1 MKNIIIAIVVV
12 LAALF
17 YFIFLTFTPI
27 GIVENDSYAIPNNQL
42 AKNLFKDDI
51 SMEEA
56 NISAVKLDA
65 LEYLYSGRGKIFVGE
80 EKKIT
85 IDPIFPLF
93 TNDNLA
99 LVNLSKNSTLI
110 DSNFKKY
117 DGYPNFTLTAG
128 ELYNKDDKNRADNN
142 QYIFL
147 KLSNLLFLNSID
159 ISINTDFKQYKITMN
174 SIINFNEDS
183 IRYYSFNGD
192 VLDYYKIEDIDNKT
206 KVMIG
211 DKTYTY
217 ETLLKKLELVSD
229 GEDKQTIIDN
239 IDFDDEEEEF
249 DDESQKP
256 PVDTPEEEVYEKP
269 TVTCE
274 EFSADVYSAKSKL
287 SISDSGGEITTPVI
301 FEFKVNDK
309 VFLRKAYLDSGS
321 FEIIGLS
328 PSTTFDIVGYYNYLT
343 EDDKEVKQTFFN
355 QKVTTKGIDTLDP
368 ISLEF
373 ENGSIYPTKLELN
386 NFKITDGLDSETI
399 KGVKKITVDI
409 NGTSYKLSSSGI
421 NSLLRG
427 DKITYTSP
435 ENIKSNSTVN
445 YKIIMSDSFGNEL
458 SVLNNKGTSRTSKQ
472 SPKALIKVL
481 RSDVSEVSLKVTL
494 DNKDEVDLQ
503 NYRYV
508 VVTSDNKII
517 SQEDVPESGIIDL
530 KKISSSEI
538 YLINIYSDYD
548 IEDGNGIKKQ
558 QLLGSTNFTSLP
570 ISSLGYVRINV
581 DLQELLQNSVNLNL
595 NIDTT
600 STNSRLIALLGKIRV
615 NIVSKNGEVENIIYS
630 KDIEG
635 TELEQMKAGQSIL
648 QAISNLN
655 SSTTYYIKI
664 YSIISQGTEEYINDT
679 LINKKTFTTLKQAAE
694 VLIKNSFS
702 NENLI
707 DFDVKIV
714 DYDRSILSDNVRLEV
729 RDESNK
735 IIRIETLNINDDY
748 LRLTYDKLE
757 SNKYYTFNYIAEQY
771 NVGNDNSTY
780 VDNKVIRSYK
790 VYTETGIKGEIGLVS
805 LLEKQLGKNLFDL
818 NNLARWKYNG
828 AGNDEKTID
837 ADTGEIRL
845 TGYNSYKN
853 YSYYLIDYASKKLTI
868 SFYAKIIEGSAP
880 VYVANSD
887 GDATTYLLS
896 GLTSEYKKYTYT
908 YTLNANGYVG
918 FNIREV
924 AGKNLRTS
932 IMIKDLQI
940 EESATATSYQSFITS
955 STYDG
960 KISVDLNDTR
970 DEIIT
975 NDYYVNIYK
984 EDNFIST
991 FGYDLDDTNTVI
1003 DRIDTY
1009 LFDKKATY
1017 RLDLVVKIME
1027 REYVIDSLT
1036 FTSEKEI
1043 RSIRTVSDFFKMHN
1057 NGKYIVANDLDF
1069 RNNGSSYSANF
1080 YGDLDFQGK
1089 KVIIAAQ
1096 NGPSQLISTIAS
1108 TGVIKNIDMHLYLN
1122 NTVERSY
1129 YYGLNYYNYGTIE
1142 NLMLTIEESTA
1153 VPNIIMGTVSYVNNG
1168 TITNFVI
1175 NSKVSMNGERF
1186 FSPCVVHNYGT
1197 IKNGYIYGQD
1207 INTTYQNMT
1216 TERKRVGAIAAYTS
1230 NNSNI
1235 RNVFS
1240 LIGINS
1246 NEMSGDNNKQVGLLV
1261 GESNRGL
1268 IQNSYTTGELN
1279 ITNISGDSSIG
1290 YVSSMVNTANVFY
1303 TSKKIYNGN
1312 YSQKISELA
1321 LKDYNFQD
1329 KAINTEDAFVIEGLV
1344 ENGYYPQVVL
1354 PDCMPYQELITLQ
1367 EIPDTDLID
1376 ITSTEVIESNVNS
1389 AKILFNINNPSAE
1402 RIANITL
1409 KDASISIVSQENSNG
1424 KTKLIG
1430 IVKDPIKYLSK
1441 YFVKSITSIGAFN
1454 ISYTREYANNERA
1467 LYFDLYRPIGS
1478 IKEWKTIK
1486 ESPSENYQLTANL
1499 DFRDATDY
1507 LVGNFSGKINGNGY
1521 TISNIEITSGN
1532 GLFTT
1537 VTGELKNLYVV
1548 NYKKLN
1554 ASSYGGLI
1562 YNSTNV
1568 SIIDNVHMTNVSI
1581 NATSYVGGIIGYGS
1595 GTIIRN
1601 SSVTNFKN
1609 ITDPGLTDVRI
1620 GALAGF
1626 ISGGYIQNSFAQNV
1640 NIDIRDSIS
1649 TYGIGGLV
1657 GQLDGG
1663 IVENCYAVGTIKN
1676 NSSTT
1681 GGIVGLSSASISNV
1695 YSSVNIESDLDYV
1708 GGIAGQV
1715 TNNYLFNS
1723 LTVGSLYSSY
1733 LTTNMH
1739 RTVGN
1744 AAPNQNNYALSSQL
1758 INGVESSDFYGE
1770 SLLTYNELSMK
1781 STYDTLVKLG
1791 DTFDYS
1797 GISSGYLPKL
1807 YNIDGSSLL
1816 PNQVSNQIPRQQF
1829 KILSIDKVKTMTTA
1843 TILINL
1849 ENQNNNEV
1857 VGIGFDYFKI
1867 LSTNKLVTQNGVTSI
1882 EVTVE
1887 PERYLD
1893 TYKLNKIVYK
1903 ENGQTKEIAKS
1914 IKIELQF
1921 YKNIGSFED
1930 WQKIDSVVPE
1940 NYRLVADLD
1949 FTGKVNVNT
1958 GVKIA
1963 RLEGVDSGYTIKNLV
1978 INSNS
1983 VSQSLIDV
1991 LTTNLSNVKF
2001 DNIKITNT
2009 RTSGNYNCIIKIS
2022 YADINNLN
2030 LSNIT
2035 IDASKMAYSAPIAIS
2050 RGYHISNISLNNINV
2065 KGTNYSA
2072 GFIGYAFANGYND
2085 ITGTQLII
2093 VGQSYTGGIIGYVPY
2108 IEESAYYTFTVTDS
2122 NITGTNYVGGA
2133 FGVGFAANSSVK
2145 NSNITGSSYVGGF
2158 SGQENNH
2165 NIRNATVDGCNIKGS
2180 GTYIGGAVGYSHRSA
2195 YNLYVLNSTVT
2206 GTLSTTKYVGGIL
2219 GNATG
2224 WALYDSGISDSTVTS
2239 LGSYVGGI
2247 AGRQDGKSI
2256 YYSYVYDTIVTGD
2269 SGIGGVTGF
2278 VQSGNIGYVNVNA
2291 FVTASSTNAS
2301 GVFGYMANANS
2312 TNASNPCRIYYTMV
2326 IGGKITASA
2335 NVGGL
2340 VGFSEA
2346 PLYNGHFYSNIIATT
2361 ITTTNP
2367 FGYTSA
2373 AIGNNRDY
2381 NSLINNLLV
2390 YNNMKINNVSVSS
2403 ITGNGLSSAN
2413 YVTLANLKV
2422 QSTYTN
2428 KGFATSRYTFTP
2440 LTSNKA
2446 PLVKMSTGSV
2456 ASSQVAIDLP
2466 TEMVGTALSLKAFE
2480 VRELPKVTVYSVGVD
2495 KINVEF
2501 SKTDYYS
2508 TFNININN
2516 ETLINKQIDS
2526 RVFTLTYDYKTEF
2539 EIVILDGVNTTKE
2552 TVKPDEIN
2560 RLVSIYGDNYYY
2572 YKDGNVTTNVDQLE
2586 GDFVNLYLNKALD
2599 SKGNIYD
2606 LDSKKVIGNTS
2617 LLNIIDQ
2624 SVPLF
2629 SFNYNSNKINTFY
2642 NYTEMIDEEN
2652 NTSELEDQY
2661 IVKNGKLEII
2671 SSSLSLNKDSIIIDS
2686 YGQKSYQTVLG
2697 DNGVLYN
2704 LKTPIKVPNDFMNNK
2719 IKYFT
2724 NNINSNSGFIL
2735 VYYEDG
2741 SVYGFDYRSGNRLFN
2756 EIYKENVSVFDY
2768 IAGKLSLVKDVID
2781 EKVIDKYAESKT
2793 LEKKLINDPIDSF
2806 GNESSDDSPDDS
2818 SKKKTYVS
2826 KYDPLTGK
2834 FMIYDEEEIFNN
2846 GDTQL
2851 LSEYD
2856 KILSDV
2862 NMMYFYTGKK
2872 SGSSSFSLNGILIFV
2887 SVLAAIIISLGLYLK
2902 NIFSLSK
2909 KTEETC

>member
-1 MKNIIIAIVVV
+1 MRNIIIAIVVV

-17 YFIFLTFTPI
+17 YFIFLTFTPV
-27 GIVENDSYAIPNNQL
+27 GIVENDSYAIPNSQL
-42 AKNLFKDDI
+42 AENLFKDDI
-51 SMEEA
+51 SKEDA
-56 NISAVKLDA
+56 NINAVKVEA
-65 LEYLYSGRGKIFVGE
+65 FEYLYSGRGKLFVGE
-80 EKKIT
+80 EKKVS
-85 IDPIFPLF
+85 IDPVFPLF
-93 TNDNLA
+93 TNNNLA

-128 ELYNKDDKNRADNN
+128 ELYNKDDKSRADNN
-142 QYIFL
+142 QYLFL
-147 KLSNLLFLNSID
+147 KLPNLLFLNSID
-159 ISINTDFKQYKITMN
+159 ITINTDFKEYKISMN

-183 IRYYSFNGD
+183 IRYYAFDGD

-206 KVMIG
+206 KIKMG
-211 DKTYTY
+211 EKSYTY
-217 ETLLKKLELVSD
+217 ETLLKNLGLTSD

-239 IDFDDEEEEF
+239 IDFDDEEDT
-249 DDESQKP
+249 DDGNGKP
-256 PVDTPEEEVYEKP
+256 TTNIPEEVKYQKP

-274 EFSADVYSAKSKL
+274 EFSANVYSAKSRL
-287 SISDSGGEITTPVI
+287 SISDPSGEITTPVI

-309 VFLRKAYLDSGS
+309 VYLRKAYLSSGA

-328 PSTTFDIVGYYNYLT
+328 PSTTFEVVGYYNYLT
-343 EDDKEVKQTFFN
+343 EEGKEVKQTFIN
-355 QKVTTKGIDTLDP
+355 QKITTKGIDTLP
-368 ISLEF
+368 SISLAF
-373 ENGSIYPTKLELN
+373 ENGSIYPTKLEIN

-409 NGTSYKLSSSGI
+409 NGTSYKLSSNGI

-427 DKITYTSP
+427 EKITYTSP
-435 ENIKSNSTVN
+435 ENIKSNSIVN
-445 YKIIMSDSFGNEL
+445 YKIIMSDSYGNEL
-458 SVLNNKGTSRTSKQ
+458 SVVNNIGTSRTSKQ
-472 SPKALIKVL
+472 APKALIKVL
-481 RSDVSEVSLKVTL
+481 RSDVSEVTLKVTL
-494 DNKDEVDLQ
+494 DNKDEVALQ

-508 VVTSDNKII
+508 IVTSDNKII
-517 SQEDVPESGIIDL
+517 SQEEVPETGIIEL
-530 KKISSSEI
+530 KNLSSSQL
-538 YLINIYSDYD
+538 YLINVYSDYD
-548 IEDGNGIKKQ
+548 IEDGKGIQKG

-570 ISSLGYVRINV
+570 ISSLGYVRINIG
-581 DLQELLQNSVNLNL
+581 LQELLQNTVNLNM

-600 STNSRLIALLGKIRV
+600 STNSRLIALLGKLRI
-615 NIVSKNGEVENIIYS
+615 NIVSKNGEEENIVFS

-635 TELEQMKAGQSIL
+635 TDLEQMKTGQSIL
-648 QAISNLN
+648 QSVSNLD

-664 YSIISQGTEEYINDT
+664 YSIISQGTEEYKYDT
-679 LINKKTFTTLKQAAE
+679 LINKKTFTTLKQDAQ
-694 VLIKNSFS
+694 VLIRNSFS

-714 DYDRSILSDNVRLEV
+714 DDDSSILSDNIRLEM

-748 LRLTYDKLE
+748 VRLTYDKLE

-780 VDNKVIRSYK
+780 VDNQIIKSYK
-790 VYTETGIKGEIGLVS
+790 VYTETGIKGDIGLVS

-828 AGNDEKTID
+828 TGNDEKSID
-837 ADTGEIRL
+837 ADSGEIRL

-868 SFYAKIIEGSAP
+868 SFYAKITEGSAP
-880 VYVANSD
+880 VYIANSD

-896 GLTSEYKKYTYT
+896 GLTSEYTKYTYT
-908 YTLNANGYVG
+908 FTLNANGYIG

-924 AGKNLRTS
+924 TGKNLRTS

-940 EESATATSYQSFITS
+940 EEGATATNYQSFISS

-960 KISVDLNDTR
+960 NISVDLNDTR
-970 DEIIT
+970 NEINT
-975 NDYYVNIYK
+975 NDYFINIYK
-984 EDNFIST
+984 ENNFVST

-1003 DRIDTY
+1003 DKIDTY

-1017 RLDLVVKIME
+1017 RLDLVVKIMG

-1036 FTSEKEI
+1036 FTTEKEI
-1043 RSIRTVSDFFKMHN
+1043 RSIRTVADFFKMHN

-1069 RNNGSSYSANF
+1069 RNNGNSYSANF

-1168 TITNFVI
+1168 TIANFVI

-1207 INTTYQNMT
+1207 INATYQNMT

-1246 NEMSGDNNKQVGLLV
+1246 NEMAGENNKQVGLLV

-1279 ITNISGDSSIG
+1279 ITNLSGDSSIG
-1290 YVSSMVNTANVFY
+1290 FVSSMVNTANVFY
-1303 TSKKIYNGN
+1303 TSTKIYNGN
-1312 YSQKISELA
+1312 YSQKISALA
-1321 LKDYNFQD
+1321 LKDQNFQD
-1329 KAINTEDAFVIEGLV
+1329 KAINTEDGFIIEGLV
-1344 ENGYYPQVVL
+1344 ENGYYPQVVF

-1367 EIPDTDLID
+1367 EVPDADLID

-1402 RIANITL
+1402 RIADITL
-1409 KDASISIVSQENSNG
+1409 KDASISILSQENSGG

-1454 ISYTREYANNERA
+1454 IAYTREYANNERA
-1467 LYFDLYRPIGS
+1467 LYFDLYRPIGT

-1486 ESPSENYQLTANL
+1486 ESPGENYQLTANL

-1507 LVGNFSGKINGNGY
+1507 LVGNFNGKINGNGY

-1537 VTGELKNLYVV
+1537 LTGELKNLYVV
-1548 NYKKLN
+1548 NYKKIN

-1581 NATSYVGGIIGYGS
+1581 NATSYIGGIIGYGS

-1601 SSVTNFKN
+1601 SSVTDFKN
-1609 ITDPGLTDVRI
+1609 ITDPDLTDVRI

-1649 TYGIGGLV
+1649 TYGIGGIV

-1663 IVENCYAVGTIKN
+1663 IVENCYAVGNIKN

-1695 YSSVNIESDLDYV
+1695 YSSVNIESDLDFV

-1723 LTVGSLYSSY
+1723 LSVGSLYSSY

-1770 SLLTYNELSMK
+1770 SLLTYDELSLK
-1781 STYDTLVKLG
+1781 STYDTLLKLG
-1791 DTFDYS
+1791 ETFDYS

-1807 YNIDGSSLL
+1807 YNVNGSSLL
-1816 PNQVSNQIPRQQF
+1816 PNQVNNELPKQQF
-1829 KILSIDKVKTMTTA
+1829 KVLSIDKVKTMTTA
-1843 TILINL
+1843 TILINF
-1849 ENQNNNEV
+1849 ENSNNNEV
-1857 VGIGFDYFKI
+1857 IGIGFDYFKI

-1893 TYKLNKIVYK
+1893 TYKLNKIIYK
-1903 ENGQTKEIAKS
+1903 ENGETKEFIKS

-1940 NYRLVADLD
+1940 NYRLVSDLD
-1949 FTGKVNVNT
+1949 FTGKVNVNM

-1991 LTTNLSNVKF
+1991 LTTNLSRVNF

-2022 YADINNLN
+2022 YADITNVN

-2035 IDASKMAYSAPIAIS
+2035 IDAPKMAYSAPIAIS
-2050 RGYHISNISLNNINV
+2050 RGYHISNINLNNINV

-2072 GFIGYAFANGYND
+2072 GFAGYAFANGYND
-2085 ITGTQLII
+2085 ITGTLLTI
-2093 VGQSYTGGIIGYVPY
+2093 VGQTYTGGIIGYVPY

-2122 NITGTNYVGGA
+2122 NVTGTNYVGGA
-2133 FGVGFAANSSVK
+2133 FGVGFAANSLVK

-2158 SGQENNH
+2158 TGQENNQ
-2165 NIRNATVDGCNIKGS
+2165 NIKNATVDGCNIKGS
-2180 GTYIGGAVGYSHRSA
+2180 GSYIGGAMGYSHRNA
-2195 YNLYVLNSTVT
+2195 YSLYVLNSTVT
-2206 GTLSTTKYVGGIL
+2206 GTLATTKYVGGIL
-2219 GNATG
+2219 GYATG
-2224 WALYDSGISDSTVTS
+2224 WTLYDSGISDSTVSS

-2247 AGRQDGKSI
+2247 VGLQNGKNI
-2256 YYSYVYDTIVTGD
+2256 AYSYVYDTIVTGD
-2269 SGIGGVTGF
+2269 SGIGGAVGY
-2278 VQSGNIGYVNVNA
+2278 VQYGNVSYVNVNA

-2326 IGGKITASA
+2326 IGGKVTASA

-2346 PLYNGHFYSNIIATT
+2346 PLYNGHFYSDIVATT

-2381 NSLINNLLV
+2381 NSLISNLLV
-2390 YNNMKINNVSVSS
+2390 YNNMKINGVAVSS
-2403 ITGNGLSSAN
+2403 ITGNGLSSTN

-2428 KGFATSRYTFTP
+2428 KGFSTSRYTFTP
-2440 LTSNKA
+2440 LSTNKA
-2446 PLVKMSTGSV
+2446 PLVKMSNGAV
-2456 ASSQVAIDLP
+2456 ASTQVAIDLP

-2480 VRELPKVTVYSVGVD
+2480 VHELPKVTVYSVGVD
-2495 KINVEF
+2495 SINIEF
-2501 SKTDYYS
+2501 SNVDYYS
-2508 TFNININN
+2508 TFMINVNN
-2516 ETLINKQIDS
+2516 ETLINKQIDN
-2526 RVFTLTYDYKTEF
+2526 RVFTLSYDYKTEF
-2539 EIVILDGVNTTKE
+2539 EIAISDGINTIKE
-2552 TVKPDEIN
+2552 TIKPDKIS
-2560 RLVSIYGDNYYY
+2560 RLISIYGDNYYY
-2572 YKDGNVTTNVDQLE
+2572 YKDGKVKGNLDELE
-2586 GDFVNLYLNKALD
+2586 GNFVNLYFNKALD
-2599 SKGNIYD
+2599 SDGNIFD
-2606 LDSKKVIGNTS
+2606 LDTKKIIGNTS
-2617 LLNIIDQ
+2617 LLNILDE

-2629 SFNYNSNKINTFY
+2629 SFNYNSNQIYTYY
-2642 NYTEMIDEEN
+2642 NYSKMIDDEN

-2671 SSSLSLNKDSIIIDS
+2671 SSSLSSNKDSIIIDS
-2686 YGQKSYQTVLG
+2686 YGQKSYQSVLG
-2697 DNGVLYN
+2697 DNGILYN
-2704 LKTPIKVPNDFMNNK
+2704 LKTPIKVPNDFINNK

-2724 NNINSNSGFIL
+2724 NNINTSSGFIL

-2741 SVYGFDYRSGNRLFN
+2741 SIYGFDYRTGNRLFN

-2781 EKVIDKYAESKT
+2781 DNVIDKYAESKI

-2806 GNESSDDSPDDS
+2806 GNDSSEDSPE
-2818 SKKKTYVS
+2818 KKTYVS

-2846 GDTQL
+2846 NDTEL

-2856 KILSDV
+2856 KIISDV

-2872 SGSSSFSLNGILIFV
+2872 NVSSSFSINGIILFV
-2887 SVLAAIIISLGLYLK
+2887 SVFGAIIISLGLYLK

-2909 KTEETC
+2909 KTDEAC